1 MKRILLII
9 ALLGLGSLAL
19 AQPKDDGWEKVDGS
33 MTAAAP
39 GETIPANKLVG
50 GAYAFILVA
59 LVVWVGS
66 VASRT
71 RKVEDEVESLRQK
84 LAKK

>member
-1 MKRILLII
+1 MKRILQLL
-9 ALLGLGSLAL
+9 ALLCLCSVAL

-33 MTAAAP
+33 MTAAAA
-39 GETIPANKLVG
+39 GETIPANRLVG
-50 GAYAFILVA
+50 AAYAFILVA

-71 RKVEDEVESLRQK
+71 RRVEDEIESLRQK